1 MDLLY
6 NLQPSVT
13 SSSPPH
19 FSLSLS
25 LPASNLP
32 NSPLHLVE
40 ELPQRP
46 IDLLPPLQLHPVGR
60 IEHPD
65 AQIRRPG
72 PHARLLQPRH
82 RDVVVRARDEQGRF
96 RDVAVSRGDGGVVG
110 EVDVGEHGFVP
121 AWGGVGSVMGGE
133 GEGAGGGTYLSGGPK
148 EPPWLGEK
156 KLE

>member
-1 MDLLY
+1 M
-6 NLQPSVT
+6 NLSYKLQRSVT
-13 SSSPPH
+13 SLSSPH
-19 FSLSLS
+19 LSLSLS
-25 LPASNLP
+25 LSPSPLHP
-32 NSPLHLVE
+32 FTPSPLHLVE

-46 IDLLPPLQLHPVGR
+46 IDLLPPLQLHPVRR

-110 EVDVGEHGFVP
+110 EVGVGEHGFVP
-121 AWGGVGSVMGGE
+121 AWGGVRSVMGRR
-133 GEGAGGGTYLSGGPK
+133 GGRGGRT
-148 EPPWLGEK
+148 
-156 KLE
+156 

>member
-1 MDLLY
+1 MNLSY

-13 SSSPPH
+13 SWLSPH
-19 FSLSLS
+19 LSLSLS
-25 LPASNLP
+25 PP
-32 NSPLHLVE
+32 PTPPSPLHLVE

-46 IDLLPPLQLHPVGR
+46 VDLLPPLQLHPVRR
-60 IEHPD
+60 IEHLD

-82 RDVVVRARDEQGRF
+82 RDIIVRAPDEQGRF
-96 RDVAVSRGDGGVVG
+96 RDVAVSQGDGGVVG

-133 GEGAGGGTYLSGGPK
+133 GGKGGVGGRT
-148 EPPWLGEK
+148 
-156 KLE
+156 